1 MAKSTAVSCQRR
13 NEPLVAGRSAHV
25 LARVACQ
32 LLLHAR
38 VPGRDLRVTM
48 QVTQE
53 CYVEQWAHALPS
65 LRAWA
70 AAFKVQGL
78 WCKVSMTK
86 NARLDRTGMNQCA
99 QVRVGNGT
107 LTLRPLTGTHCV
119 GGVHVL

>member
-1 MAKSTAVSCQRR
+1 MGCWSTLDM
-13 NEPLVAGRSAHV
+13 LVRLGV
-25 LARVACQ
+25 
-32 LLLHAR
+32 
-38 VPGRDLRVTM
+38 GND
-48 QVTQE
+48 
-53 CYVEQWAHALPS
+53 ALPS

-119 GGVHVL
+119 GGVL